1 MERLISMFGITDD
14 TSQECR
20 NDFGQT
26 KFFTVMILG
35 KPLIVGPNELK
46 SRANILKNNMSVR

>member
-1 MERLISMFGITDD
+1 MTL
-14 TSQECR
+14 
-20 NDFGQT
+20 GQT

-46 SRANILKNNMSVR
+46 TRAIILKNNVSIR